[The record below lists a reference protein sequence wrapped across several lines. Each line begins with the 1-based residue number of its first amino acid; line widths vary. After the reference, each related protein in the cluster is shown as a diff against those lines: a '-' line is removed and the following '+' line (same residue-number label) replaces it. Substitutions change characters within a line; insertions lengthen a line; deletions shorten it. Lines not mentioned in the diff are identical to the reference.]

1 MTEHTKTK
9 DGPFGDGISGLL
21 GGGISG
27 GMLGVGIS
35 GGIDGGGTLPGGVE
49 GGGST
54 SGGGRGTTSGPTGGG
69 PNGGFG
75 KSGPG
80 SGPGRPSG
88 GGSPVVNSNGASE
101 GLTLGVL
108 GISGGDGE
116 TERGLYFGP
125 ETISIGT
132 PKELSANRRSRRDD
146 CGDNFVVVGKM
157 GNLTV
162 VDLKENKGRIFK
174 KLGAVNMIGLR
185 ENFMELK
192 I

>member
-1 MTEHTKTK
+1 
-9 DGPFGDGISGLL
+9 
-21 GGGISG
+21 
-27 GMLGVGIS
+27 MLGVGIS
-35 GGIDGGGTLPGGVE
+35 GGIDGGGTFSGGFE

-80 SGPGRPSG
+80 SGSGRPSG

-101 GLTLGVL
+101 GSTPGVF
-108 GISGGDGE
+108 GISGGGGE

-125 ETISIGT
+125 EIISLGT
-132 PKELSANRRSRRDD
+132 PKELSANRPSRRDD
-146 CGDNFVVVGKM
+146 GGDNFVLIEFVVVGKM

-162 VDLKENKGRIFK
+162 VDLNENKGRIFK
-174 KLGAVNMIGLR
+174 KLGAVNMFGLR
-185 ENFMELK
+185 ENFRESK